1 MTINEIAKAHGISAS
16 AVKKWP
22 LQKRKQAIADL
33 SHGIDPIIAGLVAE
47 CAMEAYRASKRTGFV
62 VNFQPYFGNHG
73 DLVNCFYVTAKE
85 DFIYLSQNRLLTKD
99 ELNEVLNGLRALEKL

>member
-1 MTINEIAKAHGISAS
+1 MNNRQLAAAYDLSPNTT
-16 AVKKWP
+16 KKWSP
-22 LQKRKQAIADL
+22 EKRQQAIADL
-33 SHGIDPIIAGLVAE
+33 NRGIDPIIAQLVAE
-47 CAMEAYRASKRTGFV
+47 CAMEAYRASRRTGFV

-73 DLVNCFYVTAKE
+73 DLVNCFYVTEKE